1 MLQAF
6 DLRKGDALRY
16 FLGQLV
22 GWCVIVSV
30 VCGCVGL
37 LACALRFM
45 LVSWGLA

>member
-1 MLQAF
+1 MQAF
-6 DLRKGDALRY
+6 DLRKGAALRY

-22 GWCVIVSV
+22 GWCAIVSV
-30 VCGCVGL
+30 ACAAVGL